1 MYVCL
6 CNAITDK
13 AIRRVVHQH
22 QPQSLQ
28 HLKQLIP
35 IGTECGKCL
44 RHTRAILQEEKERLP
59 ELYKVA

>member
-13 AIRRVVHQH
+13 AIRYVVHQH

-35 IGTECGKCL
+35 IGTDCGKCL
-44 RHTRAILQEEKERLP
+44 RHARLILLEEKEKP
-59 ELYKVA
+59 SELYKVA